1 MATGGSS
8 AEGAD
13 ASVPIQLQ
21 AGPLEMVF
29 EPGEAFLRYV
39 RFGSREV
46 LRGVYAAVRDQ
57 NWGTVKP
64 DVRNLRVEKGL
75 DSFQVSF
82 DVECKEGDIDFA
94 WSGRLIGTAD
104 GTVIYEFD
112 GLARSTFL
120 RNRIG
125 FCVLHPIE
133 PCAGKPCTVRKA
145 DGTTISGRFPQWI
158 SPHQPFKEMRGITHT
173 VLPGIEAEVAFE
185 GDLFEMEDQRNW
197 TDASYKTYC
206 TPLELP
212 FPVEVAQGQ
221 RIRQSVT
228 LTIKPAGAKLPAAA
242 AKASSTSQVELTVD
256 RKSLHPLA
264 KIGLGL
270 ASHGRP
276 LSDRQI
282 ARLQAL
288 RLDHLRVDLRAGE
301 SGWRGRLAQAAIQAQ
316 RLAAS
321 LEIAI
326 FLTDDADAE
335 LTAVAAECKR
345 LGPAVSDWL
354 IFHVAEKSTSR
365 RWVQLAGEVL
375 PMGGCPGRIAC
386 GTNAYFAELNRNRPP
401 ADACDAVCYSIN
413 PQVHAFDNA
422 SLIETLVAQ
431 GYTVASAME
440 FTGGGAI
447 LATPVT
453 LRPRFNP
460 NATGSQPP
468 IPPGQLPSQVD
479 ARQTTLFGAAWTMGS
494 IKYLSA
500 AGAAGATYYET
511 TGWRGVMELD
521 DGCTLAELFPSVP
534 GGVFP
539 LYHVLADVGEFAGC
553 QAAATHSS
561 DPLRVDG
568 LTLLKDRRCRLLL
581 ANFSAIPQKVVVSLA
596 GLTQATLFVMDRS
609 NVSAAMS
616 RPEEFRAAPGRK
628 VTATAGQVEL
638 ELAAE
643 GIARLDAEMENPST

>member
-1 MATGGSS
+1 
-8 AEGAD
+8 
-13 ASVPIQLQ
+13 
-21 AGPLEMVF
+21 MVF

-39 RFGSREV
+39 RFGPREV
-46 LRGVYAAVRDQ
+46 LRGVYAAVRDR

-64 DVRNLRVEKGL
+64 DVRNLRIEKGT

-82 DVECKEGDIDFA
+82 DVECREGDIDFA
-94 WSGRLIGTAD
+94 WRGRLSGTAD
-104 GTVIYEFD
+104 GTVAYEFD

-145 DGTTISGRFPQWI
+145 DGTTVSSRFPQWI
-158 SPHQPFKEMRGITHT
+158 SPRQPFKEMRGISHT
-173 VLPGIEAEVAFE
+173 VLHGIEAEVAFE

-228 LTIKPAGAKLPAAA
+228 LKLKPAGTKLPTGV
-242 AKASSTSQVELTVD
+242 AKASATAPVELTVD

-264 KIGLGL
+264 KLGLGL

-282 ARLQAL
+282 ARLLAL
-288 RLDHLRVDLRAGE
+288 RLDHLRVDLRLGD
-301 SGWRGRLAQAAIQAQ
+301 SGWRGRLEQAAIQAQ
-316 RLAAS
+316 RLGAS
-321 LEIAI
+321 LEVAL
-326 FLTDDADAE
+326 FLTNDAE
-335 LTAVAAECKR
+335 AELAAVVVECKR
-345 LGPAVSDWL
+345 LQPAVTDWL
-354 IFHVAEKSTSR
+354 VFHVAEKSTSR
-365 RWVQLAGEVL
+365 RWVQLAAEVL

-401 ADACDAVCYSIN
+401 ADACEAICYSIN

-422 SLIETLVAQ
+422 SLAETLVSQ

-440 FTGGGAI
+440 FTGGKAI
-447 LATPVT
+447 LVTPVT

-460 NATGSQPP
+460 NATGPEPP
-468 IPPGQLPSQVD
+468 TPPGQLPHQVD
-479 ARQTTLFGAAWTMGS
+479 ARQATLFAAAWTLGS
-494 IKYLSA
+494 VKYLSA
-500 AGAAGATYYET
+500 ASASEVTYYET

-521 DGCTLAELFPSVP
+521 EGCTLPEKFPSVP

-539 LYHVLADVGEFAGC
+539 LYHVLADVGEFASG
-553 QAAATHSS
+553 QAAKTHSS

-568 LTLLKDRRCRLLL
+568 LTLVKDRRCRLLL
-581 ANFSAIPQKVVVSLA
+581 ANFSATPQKVVVYLPGLA
-596 GLTQATLFVMDRS
+596 QATLVMMDRS
-609 NVSAAMS
+609 NVAAAMS
-616 RPEEFRAAPGRK
+616 RPEEFRSAPGRK
-628 VTATAGQVEL
+628 VAATGSRLEL
-638 ELAAE
+638 ELAHE
-643 GIARLDAEMENPST
+643 GLARLDAEMENPST